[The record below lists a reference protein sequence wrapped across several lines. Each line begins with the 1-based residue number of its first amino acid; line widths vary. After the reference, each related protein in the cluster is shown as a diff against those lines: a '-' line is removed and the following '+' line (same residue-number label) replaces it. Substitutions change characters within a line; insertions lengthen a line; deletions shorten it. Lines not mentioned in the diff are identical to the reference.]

1 MIISWDFDLIISL
14 VTMMLSGIN
23 CLKNFGLNYVFIILM
38 ILNIITIILSVKK
51 PYGFSTLDGFLVRWK
66 TQKRSKN
73 VEKK

>member
-23 CLKNFGLNYVFIILM
+23 CLKNFGLNYVFIIL
-38 ILNIITIILSVKK
+38 NDVNTIILSVEK
-51 PYGFSTLDGFLVRWK
+51 PYGFSTLDGFLERWK
-66 TQKRSKN
+66 TQKRSKT